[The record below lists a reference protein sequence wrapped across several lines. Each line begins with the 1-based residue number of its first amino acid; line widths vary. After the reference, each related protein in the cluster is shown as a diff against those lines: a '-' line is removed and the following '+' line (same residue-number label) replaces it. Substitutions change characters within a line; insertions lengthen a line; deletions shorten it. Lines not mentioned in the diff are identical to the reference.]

1 MTAVLPPRTSS
12 TGRRSVTMLR
22 GLAGRWLALAVLVA
36 VWEAAARAAGDLH
49 FPPPSEILGHMHRLW
64 FSGPAAHGF
73 LTSTATD
80 NVFPSLG
87 RLAVALT
94 ISALLGVVL
103 GLALGRSE
111 QVRAYLDPMLQFC
124 RAIPPPTLVPVFI
137 VFLNIG
143 TQMQLVSIIFS
154 SLWPVL
160 LNTADGARSVDT
172 LQLAT
177 AKVFRLSAVQ
187 RLRLIIIPST
197 MPQIFAGLRIALS
210 LSLILMVFSELLPGT
225 SNGIGFELT
234 DAYSRSDLP
243 TMWSV
248 IVLLGVLGYLL
259 NTFLL
264 MTERRV
270 LAWHRSARK
279 AAQ

>member
-1 MTAVLPPRTSS
+1 VTARLRPRKLL
-12 TGRRSVTMLR
+12 GA
-22 GLAGRWLALAVLVA
+22 LAGRWVLLLALAV
-36 VWEAAARAAGDLH
+36 VWEAVARSAGDTH
-49 FPPPSEILGHMHRLW
+49 FPPPSRILGHMRDLW
-64 FSGPAAHGF
+64 FSGPASHAF

-80 NVFPSLG
+80 NIIPSLT
-87 RLAVALT
+87 RLAIALA
-94 ISALLGVVL
+94 ISVLLGVVL
-103 GLALGRSE
+103 GLALGRSDRV
-111 QVRAYLDPMLQFC
+111 QAYLDPILQFC

-137 VFLNIG
+137 VFLKIG
-143 TQMQLVSIIFS
+143 TQMQLVSIVFS
-154 SLWPVL
+154 ALWPVL

-177 AKVFRLSAVQ
+177 ARVFQLTPVQ

-197 MPQIFAGLRIALS
+197 MPQIFAGVRIALS

-243 TMWSV
+243 TMWSA
-248 IVLLGVLGYLL
+248 IVLLGILGYAF
-259 NTFLL
+259 NTILL
-264 MTERRV
+264 MVERRA

>member
-1 MTAVLPPRTSS
+1 MTA
-12 TGRRSVTMLR
+12 RRLSRSAL
-22 GLAGRWLALAVLVA
+22 GGAIGRWVLLVLMVA
-36 VWEAAARAAGDLH
+36 VWDVGARAADDPH
-49 FPPPSEILGHMHRLW
+49 FPPPTRILGHMRDLW
-64 FSGPAAHGF
+64 FSGPASHAF
-73 LTSTATD
+73 LNSTATD
-80 NVFPSLG
+80 NIIPSLT
-87 RLAVALT
+87 RLAIALA
-94 ISALLGVVL
+94 ISAVLGVVL

-111 QVRAYLDPMLQFC
+111 RVRAYLDPILQFC

-137 VFLNIG
+137 VFLEIG
-143 TQMQLVSIIFS
+143 TQMQLVSIVFS
-154 SLWPVL
+154 AVWPVL
-160 LNTADGARSVDT
+160 LNTADGARSVDS

-177 AKVFRLSAVQ
+177 AQVFKLTPVQ

-243 TMWSV
+243 TMWSA
-248 IVLLGVLGYLL
+248 IVLLGILGYLF
-259 NTFLL
+259 NTILL
-264 MTERRV
+264 MAERRV
-270 LAWHRSARK
+270 LAWHRAARK